1 MKTRNLLAAICLSA
15 AAVFGIGNQAH
26 AATIAT
32 DIIMIVDESGSMSN
46 VQANLR
52 NNIGQFASILS
63 AGGVDARYGLVGYG
77 SSSYN
82 YPPRMVTNLTDV
94 NSFKTAALGL
104 VASGGTEPGYTAT
117 AFALN
122 SIDNQKSKGGEFSFR
137 ANALKNIILFTDEP
151 SNGDSTACSSYGFCV
166 SGASVTLASADALLT
181 NKNALF
187 NAVLSPIYPNRTS
200 NTVDSYQTLVND
212 HSGNIYNLDGLN
224 TNDST
229 VVQNFVDAFANSK
242 LQEIVDYCTL
252 HPEDPACRGGTVP
265 EPSSLGMLG
274 FGLAALAGFAA
285 LRRRMMI

>member
-77 SSSYN
+77 SSSYT

-122 SIDNQKSKGGEFSFR
+122 SIDNQESKGGKFSFR

-151 SNGDSTACSSYGFCV
+151 SNGDSSACSSYGFCV

-181 NKNALF
+181 DKNALF
-187 NAVLSPIYPNRTS
+187 NAVLRGSDTIS
-200 NTVDSYQTLVND
+200 SYQTLADN
-212 HSGNIYNLDGLN
+212 HSGNVYDLNGLN
-224 TNDST
+224 TTDST